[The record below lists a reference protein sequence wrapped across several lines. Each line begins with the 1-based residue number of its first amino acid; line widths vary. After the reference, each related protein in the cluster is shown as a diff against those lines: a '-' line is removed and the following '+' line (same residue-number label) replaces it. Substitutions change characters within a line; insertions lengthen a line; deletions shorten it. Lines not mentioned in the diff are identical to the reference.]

1 MKKDNQARKIEE
13 ENESR
18 KKLEFETCPCCG
30 TGDLIEFGVDT
41 ICCHCDWN
49 SAVMYVNEG
58 LMDSR
63 FHAFKEQ
70 FDPKNKIVR
79 KYDQRVIRLKNLL
92 DRSKTSTKD
101 AQVNNKSH
109 DEFFKRAEGLA

>member
-41 ICCHCDWN
+41 ICCHCDWAKGGGRGDGGGN
-49 SAVMYVNEG
+49 AADDDDEARCVRG
-58 LMDSR
+58 R
-63 FHAFKEQ
+63 
-70 FDPKNKIVR
+70 KNC
-79 KYDQRVIRLKNLL
+79 
-92 DRSKTSTKD
+92 
-101 AQVNNKSH
+101 
-109 DEFFKRAEGLA
+109 E